1 MGNLVIMTK
10 EQLKKA
16 IVALQNISINFK
28 VDYFLFTGKCFV
40 RGFII
45 HNPDD
50 LSKVKSIIDSDIMK
64 KFKIKKSKEWYLG
77 DPKDVIYLQLKE
89 KLEISIEEYEA
100 FQVNNYA

>member
-64 KFKIKKSKEWYLG
+64 KFKIKKAKSGTWVT
-77 DPKDVIYLQLKE
+77 PKT
-89 KLEISIEEYEA
+89 
-100 FQVNNYA
+100 

>member
-1 MGNLVIMTK
+1 MTK

-28 VDYFLFTGKCFV
+28 IDYFLFTGKVFV
-40 RGFII
+40 RGIVI

-50 LSKVKSIIDSDIMK
+50 LSKVKSILDSDILK
-64 KFKIKKSKEWYLG
+64 KFKVKKSKEWYLG
-77 DPKDVIYLQLKE
+77 DPKEVVYLQLKE
-89 KLEISIEEYEA
+89 KIEISIEEYEA